1 MAQYSSGFLRI
12 IRKIS
17 QTDYKNFQL
26 DSITRSRVISLGI
39 RKQPAPEG
47 KTICYRRSRAGHKL
61 FHKIHTLVSQVHH
74 LSVLSQ
80 PHMPCLGV
88 NHENLQEL
96 KLVRLDRAKFLHL
109 AHINT

>member
-1 MAQYSSGFLRI
+1 MAQYSSGFLSI

-17 QTDYKNFQL
+17 WTDYKNFQI
-26 DSITRSRVISLGI
+26 DNVTKSRVISLGI
-39 RKQPAPEG
+39 RKQLVVDG

-80 PHMPCLGV
+80 PHTTCPGV

-96 KLVRLDRAKFLHL
+96 LLVRLDKAKFLHL